1 MILKSISY
9 TNIRNLKDDTLIPSE
24 NITVFTGENAQGKTN
39 ILESIHICC
48 TGRSHRTNRDNEV
61 IKIGKESAYI
71 DVKCQRREGLNRIE
85 IALKSQNKKAI
96 SINGYP
102 AKRLG
107 ELMGQMTC
115 VMFSPEDLS
124 LVISGPQH
132 RRKFID
138 IALSQINPKYFYALQ
153 NYQKVLV
160 QRNTLL
166 KNISFNKKNIDTL
179 SIWNEQLAKYGSEI
193 YILRKDF
200 IKQISIK
207 SNQIHNHI
215 SGGREN
221 LTIVFMSNLKG
232 ETIEQAY
239 ENFLAMLEKN
249 QEIDIKRQATQI
261 GIHRDDI
268 KLMLD
273 EIEVRTQGSQGQKR
287 TTALSL
293 KLSEIQIMN
302 EYSGEMPILLLDDV
316 FSELDKNRRKWLLKY
331 IENIQTFIT
340 CVDIESTSLKNKDNV
355 KIIRIADGKMTEE
368 EN

>member
-1 MILKSISY
+1 M
-9 TNIRNLKDDTLIPSE
+9 
-24 NITVFTGENAQGKTN
+24 FTGENAQGKTN
-39 ILESIHICC
+39 ILEGIHICC
-48 TGRSHRTNRDNEV
+48 TGRSHRTNKDNEV
-61 IKIGKESAYI
+61 IRIGKEHAYL
-71 DVKCQRREGLNRIE
+71 DVRCQKRDGLHRIE
-85 IALKSQNKKAI
+85 IALKNQNKKAI

-124 LVISGPQH
+124 LVTSGPQY

-153 NYQKVLV
+153 NYQKVLI
-160 QRNTLL
+160 QRNNLL
-166 KNISFNKKNIDTL
+166 KKLSVDNKNIDTL
-179 SIWNEQLAKYGSEI
+179 SIWDEQLAEYGSQI
-193 YILRKDF
+193 YLLRKEF
-200 IKQISIK
+200 INHINKK
-207 SNQIHNHI
+207 CALIHSHI

-221 LTIVFMSNLKG
+221 LSIVFVSNIKG
-232 ETIEQAY
+232 ETKEEAY
-239 ENFLAMLEKN
+239 KNFLSQLNKN
-249 QEIDIKRQATQI
+249 QSNDIRRQVTQI

-273 EIEVRTQGSQGQKR
+273 DIEVRTQGSQGQKR

-293 KLSEIQIMN
+293 KLSEIEIMH

-331 IENIQTFIT
+331 IKNIQTFIT
-340 CVDIESTSLKNKDNV
+340 CVDIESTSLQNEKKNIK
-355 KIIRIADGKMTEE
+355 
-368 EN
+368 

>member
-9 TNIRNLKDDTLIPSE
+9 TNIRNLQNTVLIPSE

-39 ILESIHICC
+39 ILEGIHICC
-48 TGRSHRTNRDNEV
+48 TGRSHRTSKDNEV
-61 IKIGKESAYI
+61 IKIGKEMAYLDI
-71 DVKCQRREGLNRIE
+71 QCQKRDGIHRVE
-85 IALKSQNKKAI
+85 IALKNQNRKAI

-107 ELMGQMTC
+107 ELMGQINC

-124 LVISGPQH
+124 LITSGPQY

-153 NYQKVLV
+153 NYQKVIA
-160 QRNTLL
+160 QRNNLL
-166 KNISFNKKNIDTL
+166 KSLSTSNKNIDTL
-179 SIWNEQLAKYGSEI
+179 SVWDEQLCDYGSQI
-193 YILRKDF
+193 YILRKEF
-200 IKQISIK
+200 IENINKKCS
-207 SNQIHNHI
+207 QIHSHI

-221 LTIVFMSNLKG
+221 LSILFMSNIKG
-232 ETIEQAY
+232 STAGEAY
-239 ENFLAMLEKN
+239 EVFLNLLKKN
-249 QEIDIKRQATQI
+249 HAVDIRRQITQI

-273 EIEVRTQGSQGQKR
+273 DIDVRTQGSQGQKR

-293 KLSEIQIMN
+293 KFSEIEIMK
-302 EYSGEMPILLLDDV
+302 EYSGELPVLLLDDV

-331 IENIQTFIT
+331 IKDIQTFIT
-340 CVDIESTSLKNKDNV
+340 CVDIESTALQN
-355 KIIRIADGKMTEE
+355 E
-368 EN
+368 ENIKIVKVVEGKLQ

>member
-9 TNIRNLKDDTLIPSE
+9 TNIRNLKNIFLEPSE

-39 ILESIHICC
+39 LLEGIHICC
-48 TGRSHRTNRDNEV
+48 TGRSHRTNKDNEV
-61 IKIGKESAYI
+61 IKIGRETAYL
-71 DVKCQRREGLNRIE
+71 DVRCQKRDGEHRVE

-107 ELMGQMTC
+107 ELMGQINC

-124 LVISGPQH
+124 LVTSGPQY

-153 NYQKVLV
+153 NYQKTLI
-160 QRNTLL
+160 QRNNLL
-166 KNISFNKKNIDTL
+166 KKLSINDNDIDTL
-179 SIWNEQLAKYGSEI
+179 SIWDEQLAKYGSQI
-193 YILRKDF
+193 YILRKEF
-200 IKQISIK
+200 IQNINEKCSV
-207 SNQIHNHI
+207 IHSHI

-221 LTIVFMSNLKG
+221 LSIIFVSGIKG
-232 ETIEQAY
+232 ENLEEAHN
-239 ENFLAMLEKN
+239 NFLYSLNKN
-249 QEIDIKRQATQI
+249 QSNDIRRQVTQI
-261 GIHRDDI
+261 GTHRDDI

-273 EIEVRTQGSQGQKR
+273 DIEVRTQGSQGQKR
-287 TTALSL
+287 TTALSI
-293 KLSEIQIMN
+293 KLSEIEIMH
-302 EYSGEMPILLLDDV
+302 EHSGEMPILLLDDV

-340 CVDIESTSLKNKDNV
+340 CVDIESTSLNNDENI
-355 KIIRIADGKMTEE
+355 KIIKVIDGELH
-368 EN
+368 

>member
-9 TNIRNLKDDTLIPSE
+9 INIRNLKDSTLIPSE

-48 TGRSHRTNRDNEV
+48 TGRSHRTSKDNEV

-71 DVKCQRREGLNRIE
+71 DVHCQKRDGLHRIE
-85 IALKSQNKKAI
+85 IGLKDKNRKAI

-124 LVISGPQH
+124 LVISGPQY

-153 NYQKVLV
+153 NYQKILI
-160 QRNTLL
+160 QRNNLL
-166 KNISFNKKNIDTL
+166 KKLSINNKDIDTL
-179 SIWNEQLAKYGSEI
+179 FIWDEQLADYGSQI
-193 YILRKDF
+193 YIYRKEF
-200 IKQISIK
+200 IEKI
-207 SNQIHNHI
+207 NQKCNSIHNHI
-215 SGGREN
+215 SGGKEN
-221 LTIVFMSNLKG
+221 LSVIFASNLKG
-232 ETIEQAY
+232 KTKEEAHSY
-239 ENFLAMLEKN
+239 FYNLLNKN
-249 QEIDIKRQATQI
+249 QSNDIRRQVTQL

-293 KLSEIQIMN
+293 KLSEIEIMK
-302 EYSGEMPILLLDDV
+302 EYLGEMPILLLDDV

-331 IENIQTFIT
+331 IKNIQTFIT
-340 CVDIESTSLKNKDNV
+340 CVDIESTLLQNEEDI
-355 KIIRIADGKMTEE
+355 KIIKVIEGQLK
-368 EN
+368 

>member
-9 TNIRNLKDDTLIPSE
+9 KNIRNLKDDTLSPSE

-39 ILESIHICC
+39 ILEGIHICC
-48 TGRSHRTNRDNEV
+48 TGRSHRTNKDNEV
-61 IKIGKESAYI
+61 IKIGKDSAYL
-71 DVKCQRREGLNRIE
+71 DVHCQKRDGTHRIE
-85 IALKSQNKKAI
+85 IGLRSQNKKAI
-96 SINGYP
+96 SINGFP

-124 LVISGPQH
+124 LVTAGPQF

-166 KNISFNKKNIDTL
+166 KKLSVNEKDIDTL
-179 SIWNEQLAKYGSEI
+179 PIWDEQLGNYGSQI
-193 YILRKDF
+193 YLLRKEF
-200 IKQISIK
+200 IENINEKC
-207 SNQIHNHI
+207 NQIHNHI

-221 LTIVFMSNLKG
+221 LSIIFVSNIKG
-232 ETIEQAY
+232 ESKEEAKEY
-239 ENFLAMLEKN
+239 FLNMLGKN
-249 QEIDIKRQATQI
+249 QANDIRRQATQI
-261 GIHRDDI
+261 GTHRDDI

-273 EIEVRTQGSQGQKR
+273 DIEVRTQGSQGQKR

-293 KLSEIQIMN
+293 KLSEIEIMH
-302 EYSGEMPILLLDDV
+302 EYSNEMPILLLDDV

-331 IENIQTFIT
+331 IKNIQTFIT
-340 CVDIESTSLKNKDNV
+340 CVDIESTSLQNEKDI
-355 KIIRIADGKMTEE
+355 KIIKVVEGQLQ
-368 EN
+368 

>member
-9 TNIRNLKDDTLIPSE
+9 TNVRNLKDDTVVPSE

-48 TGRSHRTNRDNEV
+48 TGRSHRTNKDNEV
-61 IKIGKESAYI
+61 IKIGKETSYI
-71 DVKCQRREGLNRIE
+71 DVRCQKRDGLHRIE
-85 IALKSQNKKAI
+85 IGLKSQNKKAI

-107 ELMGQMTC
+107 ELMGQITC

-124 LVISGPQH
+124 LVISGPQY

-153 NYQKVLV
+153 NYQKVLL

-166 KNISFNKKNIDTL
+166 KKISFDNKNIETL
-179 SIWNEQLAKYGSEI
+179 SIWDEQLANYGSQI
-193 YILRKDF
+193 YILRKEF
-200 IKQISIK
+200 IESINEK
-207 SNQIHNHI
+207 CKLIHDHI

-221 LTIVFMSNLKG
+221 LSIVFVSNLKG
-232 ETIEQAY
+232 ETLDEARQ
-239 ENFLAMLEKN
+239 NFLSLLEKN
-249 QEIDIKRQATQI
+249 QSNDIKRQATQI
-261 GIHRDDI
+261 GTHRDDI

-293 KLSEIQIMN
+293 KLSEIEIMH

-331 IENIQTFIT
+331 VKNIQTFIT
-340 CVDIESTSLKNKDNV
+340 CVDIESTSLKNEDNV
-355 KIIRIADGKMTEE
+355 KIIKVADGKIETEKE
-368 EN
+368 

>member
-9 TNIRNLKDDTLIPSE
+9 TNIRNLKDDELKPSE

-48 TGRSHRTNRDNEV
+48 TGRSHRTNKDNEV
-61 IKIGKESAYI
+61 IKIGKDTAYL
-71 DVKCQRREGLNRIE
+71 DVRCQKRDGLHRIE
-85 IALKSQNKKAI
+85 IALKNQNRKAI

-107 ELMGQMTC
+107 ELMGQITC

-124 LVISGPQH
+124 LVISGPQY

-138 IALSQINPKYFYALQ
+138 IALSQINSKYFYALQ
-153 NYQKVLV
+153 NYQKVLL
-160 QRNTLL
+160 QRNNLL
-166 KNISFNKKNIDTL
+166 KKLSVNKKDIDTL
-179 SIWNEQLAKYGSEI
+179 FIWDEQLAKYGSRI
-193 YILRKDF
+193 YILRKEF
-200 IKQISIK
+200 IESINKK
-207 SNQIHNHI
+207 SNTIHNHI

-221 LTIVFMSNLKG
+221 LSVIFVSNIKG
-232 ETIEQAY
+232 ETMEEAKN
-239 ENFLAMLEKN
+239 NFLSLLQKN
-249 QEIDIKRQATQI
+249 QINDIRRQVTQI
-261 GIHRDDI
+261 GTHRDDI

-273 EIEVRTQGSQGQKR
+273 DIEVKTQGSQGQKR

-293 KLSEIQIMN
+293 KLSEIEIMH

-331 IENIQTFIT
+331 IKNIQTFIT
-340 CVDIESTSLKNKDNV
+340 CVDIESTSLQDEKDI
-355 KIIRIADGKMTEE
+355 KIMKVVDGQVQ
-368 EN
+368 